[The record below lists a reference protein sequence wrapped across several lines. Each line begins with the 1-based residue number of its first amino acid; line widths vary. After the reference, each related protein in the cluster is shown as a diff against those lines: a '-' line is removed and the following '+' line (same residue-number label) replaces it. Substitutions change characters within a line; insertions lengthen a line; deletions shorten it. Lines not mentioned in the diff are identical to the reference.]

1 MQCGKVLGTGL
12 IAVAAIL
19 LILPVM
25 AMAAEAQGL
34 SEQEANEIAIEAYI
48 YFYPLVTMDITRR
61 QMTNVQAVT
70 MDGRAPMNVFS
81 NIRSFPPAEFRM
93 IVRPNFDTLYSIGW
107 LDLTAE
113 PVVVSVPDTHGRY
126 YLLQM
131 MDMWTDAFA
140 VVGKRTTGTKPGH
153 FSVAS
158 PGWRGDLPA
167 GVHRIDSPTPYVW
180 ILGRTQTNGPKDYNA
195 VHKIQDGYKIAPL
208 SQWGKEPKPITV
220 KIDPS
225 VDMKTAPL
233 LQVNNMKAAAYFK
246 YAAELL
252 KMHPPH
258 ITDQPIVAQMKRL
271 GLEPGKSFDLEKVDP
286 VVRKAL
292 EEAPTKG
299 LKLMNDRLASI
310 ALIVNGWQMNTN
322 TMGVYGNY
330 YLKRSQVAMIGLG
343 ANLPEDAI
351 YPINVGDSEGKP
363 LTGSSKY
370 VLHFKK
376 AELPPVNA
384 FWSVTLYD
392 KDGFPVANRLNRFAL
407 GDRDE
412 LKYNGDGSLDLYFQN
427 ETPGPA
433 KEPNWLPAPKEAFNL
448 LMRLYSPRPSAL
460 DGRWAPPA
468 VKRIE

>member
-1 MQCGKVLGTGL
+1 M
-12 IAVAAIL
+12 
-19 LILPVM
+19 LPTNG
-25 AMAAEAQGL
+25 MAAEAQAL
-34 SEQEANEIAIEAYI
+34 TEHAANEIAIEAYI
-48 YFYPLVTMDITRR
+48 YFYPFVTMDITRR

-70 MDGRAPMNVFS
+70 MDGRAPMNVFGHV
-81 NIRSFPPAEFRM
+81 RAFPPAEFRM

-113 PVVVSVPDTHGRY
+113 PVIVSVPDTHGRY

-153 FSVAS
+153 FAVAG
-158 PGWRGDLPA
+158 PGWKGDLPD

-180 ILGRTQTNGPKDYNA
+180 ILGRTQTNGPKDYDA
-195 VHKIQDGYKIAPL
+195 VHKIQDGYKITPL
-208 SQWGKEPKPITV
+208 SQWGKDPKPVAV

-225 VDMKTAPL
+225 VDMKTPPL
-233 LQVNNMKAAAYFK
+233 LQVNNMKAAACFK
-246 YAAELL
+246 YATELL
-252 KMHPPH
+252 KLHPPH
-258 ITDQPIVAQMKRL
+258 ITDQPIVAEMKRL
-271 GLEPGKSFDLEKVDP
+271 GLEVGKSFDLEKADP
-286 VVRKAL
+286 VVRQAL
-292 EEAPTKG
+292 EEAPEKG

-310 ALIVNGWQMNTN
+310 AQIVNGWQMNTN

-351 YPINVGDSEGKP
+351 YPINIGDSEGKP
-363 LTGSSKY
+363 LTGANKY
-370 VLHFKK
+370 VLHFSK

-392 KDGFPVANRLNRFAL
+392 KDGFPVSNSLNRFAL

-412 LKYNGDGSLDLYFQN
+412 LKFNADGSLDLYIQN
-427 ETPGPA
+427 ETPGPG
-433 KEPNWLPAPKEAFNL
+433 KEPNWLPAPKDAFNL
-448 LMRLYSPRPSAL
+448 LMRLYSPGPAAL

-468 VKRIE
+468 VKRMH

>member
-1 MQCGKVLGTGL
+1 
-12 IAVAAIL
+12 
-19 LILPVM
+19 
-25 AMAAEAQGL
+25 
-34 SEQEANEIAIEAYI
+34 
-48 YFYPLVTMDITRR
+48 
-61 QMTNVQAVT
+61 
-70 MDGRAPMNVFS
+70 
-81 NIRSFPPAEFRM
+81 
-93 IVRPNFDTLYSIGW
+93 
-107 LDLTAE
+107 
-113 PVVVSVPDTHGRY
+113 
-126 YLLQM
+126 M

-153 FSVAS
+153 VAIAS
-158 PGWRGDLPA
+158 PDWKGGLPG

-180 ILGRTQTNGPKDYNA
+180 ILGRTQTNGPKDYEA
-195 VHKIQDGYKIAPL
+195 VHRIQDGYKITPL
-208 SQWGKEPKPITV
+208 SQWGKDPKPVTA

-225 VDMKTAPL
+225 VDMKTPPL
-233 LQVNNMKAAAYFK
+233 HQVNNMKAAAYFK

-252 KMHPPH
+252 KIHPPH

-271 GLEPGKSFDLEKVDP
+271 GLELGKSFDIEKADP

-292 EEAPTKG
+292 DEAPTKG

-330 YLKRSQVAMIGLG
+330 YLKRAQVAMIGLG

-351 YPINVGDSEGKP
+351 YPINVSDSEGKP

-370 VLHFKK
+370 VLHFNK

-392 KDGFPVANRLNRFAL
+392 QDGFPVANSLNRFAL

-412 LKYNGDGSLDLYFQN
+412 LKFNSDGSLDLYIQN
-427 ETPGPA
+427 ENPGPG
-433 KEPNWLPAPKEAFNL
+433 KESNWLPAPKEAFNL

-468 VKRIE
+468 VKSID